1 MADRESIVVEKRIN
15 INAPPERVWPL
26 VSTPEGFRR
35 WFMPGD
41 VKALAGHEFHLN
53 TPFGDA
59 PCRVLSADRPRKIVF
74 TWGTLGQLS
83 YPFWTITIELTPSGN
98 ATDLVLRH
106 EGWSGDEDAM
116 IREKMS
122 GGWEKIV
129 EKLAR
134 EAVAG

>member
-1 MADRESIVVEKRIN
+1 MDDRKPIVVEKRIN
-15 INAPPERVWPL
+15 INAAPESVWPL
-26 VSTPEGFRR
+26 ISTPEGFRR

-41 VKALAGHEFHLN
+41 VKPLAGHEFHLN

-59 PCRVLSADRPRKIVF
+59 PCRVVSADRPRKIVF
-74 TWGTLGQLS
+74 TWGTLGILS
-83 YPFWTITIELTPSGN
+83 YPHWTITLELKPVGS
-98 ATDLVLRH
+98 ATELILRH
-106 EGWSGDEDAM
+106 EGWSGEDDAA

>member
-1 MADRESIVVEKRIN
+1 MESKTPIMVEKRIS
-15 INAPPERVWPL
+15 INAAPEKVWSL

-41 VKALAGHEFHLN
+41 VKPEVGHAFQLS

-59 PCRVLSADRPRKIVF
+59 PCKVLAAEPPRKIVF

-83 YPFWTITIELTPSGN
+83 YPHWTITIELTPVGS
-98 ATDLVLRH
+98 ATELILRH

-116 IREKMS
+116 IRERMS
-122 GGWEKIV
+122 GGWVKIV
-129 EKLAR
+129 EKLAH
-134 EAVAG
+134 EAVAA